1 MDTLDTT
8 YNKPLDPL
16 TCELA
21 VSIHEQLRYTTFIS
35 TKELQKLQTCHNLE
49 KLNKYFELE
58 QKILDRVFLENP
70 ELKKKKYFIKS
81 IEIDMKNYD
90 ILSLIQEYISIDY
103 IRKSAQSF
111 GEENIKKLDLYI
123 KKDTWG
129 RFYISD
135 IKILS

>member
-16 TCELA
+16 ACELA
-21 VSIHEQLRYTTFIS
+21 VAIHEHLRHTIFIS

-49 KLNKYFELE
+49 TLQKYFEIE
-58 QKILDRVFLENP
+58 QKILERVFLESP
-70 ELKKKKYFIKS
+70 ELKKKKSFIKS
-81 IEIDMKNYD
+81 VEIDMRNYD

-103 IRKSAQSF
+103 IRKTAQSF
-111 GEENIKKLDLYI
+111 WEENIKKLDLYI
-123 KKDTWG
+123 KKDKGG